1 VKTTILS
8 WLFIA
13 IAFALH
19 AQPAPCGPSA
29 EMTPTCQEACIICD
43 IDGFSGINGGT
54 EQGVAPDGFCTTVWH
69 NIQWIAFMA
78 GSTDL
83 TLQVDVSNCQITG
96 WGLEIGIYESLD
108 CENTL
113 LVSNC
118 DTNVSNNSS
127 GVFSNTVPLTVGQ
140 YYYFVMD
147 GSGGDICN
155 YTVSVIEGN
164 TEVDP
169 LDATGAIFGKLDL
182 CPGLIMPYAT
192 EAMPGAT
199 IYDWTVNNVS
209 VAEGLNVDI
218 GWDAPGT
225 YELCVTAL
233 NACDVA
239 TPTCETVTVT
249 PIPVNVINT
258 IVCDAECLEV
268 ADTSLCDP
276 GNYQIILPSFLG
288 CDSIFDIALQIFSD
302 SEVDLDL
309 NICDGDTLFVGNT
322 PYFETGVYQ
331 ELLSTYLGCDST
343 VTLDLNIIIC
353 EIEAAYTMIP
363 VVCTGESSG
372 ILEFSV
378 ENGTPPFTYSW
389 ERIGQP
395 TPSGSGNINGLNI
408 IETLT
413 QLPQGEYI
421 ITILDDFGNDVV
433 VLATVTEPTPLVWSA
448 TFSDFGGYNVSC
460 NGEADGT
467 IEVMATGGTPGYA
480 YAWNNGDAGANISG
494 LSAGSYEMTLTDNA
508 GCARTDVFIL
518 NEPNPIILS
527 ADFNN
532 PDCDGP
538 FSGSVSVNTVTG
550 GLAPYQYALSG
561 GLYGNETVFDSLGQG
576 TYELM
581 VLDANACM
589 IAETGTLSAPQIPE
603 LELGDD
609 ITIDLGTSDMLTV
622 SYNSVPLDTFFW
634 SDEAGLSCY
643 TCFMPTAMPYV
654 TTTYTL
660 TLISEDDCTASDS
673 ITVFVDPKRDVYIPN
688 IFSPNYDGTNDHF
701 TIYTGPAASSIRSF
715 QVFSRWGELLFR
727 QENVSANDVQ
737 YGWDGTFKNKSMPPG
752 VYVWMAEV
760 EFLDGFRQNYQGD
773 VTLVR

>member
-1 VKTTILS
+1 MKTIILS
-8 WLFIA
+8 GLFIA
-13 IAFALH
+13 ITFVLY
-19 AQPAPCGPSA
+19 AQPEPCGPSA

-43 IDGFSGINGGT
+43 IDGFTGVNGGT

-78 GSTDL
+78 GSTDI
-83 TLQVDVSNCQITG
+83 TLQVDVFNCTLTG

-127 GVFSNTVPLTVGQ
+127 GTFSNTVPLTVGQ

-147 GSGGDICN
+147 GSGGDICD

-182 CPGLIMPYAT
+182 CPGLTMPYST
-192 EAMPGAT
+192 EEIPGAT
-199 IYDWTVNNVS
+199 IYDWTVNNTS
-209 VAEGLNVDI
+209 VAEGLNVNI
-218 GWDAPGT
+218 EWETPGT
-225 YELCVTAL
+225 YQLCVTAS

-239 TPTCETVTVT
+239 TPTCQTVTVT
-249 PIPVNVINT
+249 PIPTTIINT
-258 IVCDAECLEV
+258 IVCDDGCLEI

-288 CDSIFDIALQIFSD
+288 CDSIFDIALEIFPD
-302 SEVDLDL
+302 SEVGLDL

-343 VTLDLNIIIC
+343 VTLDLNLIIC
-353 EIEAAYTMIP
+353 EIEATYSMTP
-363 VVCTGESSG
+363 TVCAGESSG
-372 ILEFSV
+372 TLAFSV
-378 ENGTPPFTYSW
+378 ENGTAPFTYNW

-395 TPSGSGNINGLNI
+395 TPSGSGSINALNVM
-408 IETLT
+408 ETLT

-421 ITILDDFGNDVV
+421 ITILDNFGNDVV
-433 VLATVTEPTPLVWSA
+433 LLAIVTEPTPIIWSA
-448 TFSDFGGYNVSC
+448 VFSDFGGYNISC
-460 NGEADGT
+460 NGGSNGT
-467 IEVMATGGTPGYA
+467 IEVTATGGTPSYT
-480 YAWNNGDAGANISG
+480 YAWSNGDTGPNISG
-494 LSAGSYEMTLTDNA
+494 LSAGNYEMTLTDNA
-508 GCARTDVFIL
+508 GCARTDVFNL
-518 NEPNPIILS
+518 NEPNEIILS
-527 ADFNN
+527 ADFEN

-538 FSGSVSVNTVTG
+538 FSGSVTVNAVTG
-550 GLAPYQYALSG
+550 GTAPYQYALSG
-561 GLYGNETVFDSLGQG
+561 GVYGNETVFDSLGQG
-576 TYELM
+576 MYELM
-581 VLDANACM
+581 VLDSNGCM
-589 IAETGTLSAPQIPE
+589 ITETGTLSAPQIPE

-609 ITIDLGTSDMLTV
+609 MTIDLGTSDVLTV

-634 SDEAGLSCY
+634 SGEAGLSCY

-660 TLISEDDCTASDS
+660 TLISEDDCAASDS

-688 IFSPNYDGTNDHF
+688 IFSPNYDGANDYF
-701 TIYTGPAASSIRSF
+701 TIHAGLAVSNIRSF
-715 QVFSRWGELLFR
+715 QIFSRWGELLFQ
-727 QENVSANDVQ
+727 QENFPANDIQ
-737 YGWDGTFKNKSMPPG
+737 YGWDGTFKNKAMPSS
-752 VYVWMAEV
+752 VYVWMVEV